1 MADAVTSA
9 GRRDDVPDVVAP
21 PPGNR
26 RFPLVDGLRAIAV
39 LSVVGVH
46 VGAESLDYGS
56 LLGRLTMHLNIG
68 VALFFLISGFLLY
81 RPFIAHRAGGPRPSA
96 VRDYARRRLLRIL
109 PAYWLVVFAVILLPY
124 VSANDGG
131 GLLKQ
136 LTLLF
141 TLSESPQWACADCG
155 LTQTW
160 SLGVEATFYAALP
173 LYALLA
179 DRIARGR
186 SRRQWL
192 QLELGLL
199 AALSILTA
207 AIQFIHWDGYPPAWF
222 GGSLLAYTFWFALG
236 MGMAL
241 ISVAREGSERPGSPV
256 GAGALWA
263 AALALYVGICF
274 WLPDTPFLFET
285 AQIFTA
291 YSVFGVICLL
301 VMLPAVL
308 GVAPGGIP
316 ARFLALRPVAWIGL
330 VSYGIFLWHIAVI
343 RWVNAV
349 DPDLGFIP
357 LLAVVLAITIPIAA
371 ASYYVLER
379 PLLRLK
385 YRRIFGPR
393 RARRPA
399 EG

>member
-1 MADAVTSA
+1 MADAATPA
-9 GRRDDVPDVVAP
+9 GCTTDVPDVVAP

-39 LSVVGVH
+39 LAVVGVH

-56 LLGRLTMHLNIG
+56 TLGRLAMHLNIG

-81 RPFIAHRAGGPRPSA
+81 RPFIAHRGGGPRPSPI
-96 VRDYARRRLLRIL
+96 RDYARRRLLRIL
-109 PAYWLVVFAVILLPY
+109 PAYWLVVFAVIVLPQ
-124 VSANDGG
+124 VSANGDG

-136 LTLLF
+136 LTLVF
-141 TLSESPQWACADCG
+141 TLSESKQWACADCG
-155 LTQTW
+155 LSQTW

-186 SRRQWL
+186 ERRQWL
-192 QLELGLL
+192 RIELGLL
-199 AALSILTA
+199 AALAALTA
-207 AIQFIHWDGYPPAWF
+207 AIQFIHWDAFPPAWF

-241 ISVAREGSERPGSPV
+241 VSVAREGTERPGSPA

-263 AALALYVGICF
+263 AAIALYVALSF
-274 WLPDTPFLFET
+274 WLPDTPFLVEAGQVFV
-285 AQIFTA
+285 AFA
-291 YSVFGVICLL
+291 VFGVICLL

-330 VSYGIFLWHIAVI
+330 ISYGIFLWHIAVI

-349 DPDLGFIP
+349 DADLGFVP
-357 LLAVVLAITIPIAA
+357 LLVVVLAVTIPIAA
-371 ASYYVLER
+371 ASYYALER

-385 YRRIFGPR
+385 NRRIVGPR
-393 RARRPA
+393 RTRRPA